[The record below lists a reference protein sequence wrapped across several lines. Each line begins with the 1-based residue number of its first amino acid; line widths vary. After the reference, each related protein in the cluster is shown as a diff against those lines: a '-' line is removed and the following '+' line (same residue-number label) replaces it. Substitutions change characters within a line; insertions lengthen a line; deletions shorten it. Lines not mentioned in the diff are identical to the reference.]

1 MDTGATLADS
11 TIGDTRI
18 MLVRK
23 GYNFGYYIGILRET
37 DEYIHSDSFERAV
50 EIHSQKIREALYQV

>member
-11 TIGDTRI
+11 TIGNTRI

-23 GYNFGYYIGILRET
+23 GYNFGFYIGILRET
-37 DEYIHSDSFERAV
+37 DEYIHTDSFENAV
-50 EIHSQKIREALYQV
+50 EIHSQKIREALDQM